1 MNATAV
7 SNRPC
12 LHWVDVMKV
21 LGMFFIIYGHLF
33 TYGYQYAYAFNVPV
47 FFVLSGFL
55 FKENQPAS
63 DFWRKLWWQLAV
75 PMLAFC
81 VLNNTYLIVNDLL
94 HHRLDTSRFLFPL
107 GMLAGEQRFLEVCW
121 FIYTLILL
129 KIISFFVRRNGFRI
143 LVAVVFLVA
152 AFFLASTVQAH
163 DWRNAALCVLPAYPF
178 FVMGHLV
185 KAGGFA
191 EKPLP
196 WWACIAGMLLSTAAL
211 FFIVQANGEVFL
223 YRFIFGNH
231 LALCLLGGMAGTALL
246 FFVSKLLDF
255 PVGWIRTLAVGSV
268 VTLGFHRY
276 LIVLYRH
283 FIDKNPAD
291 ILVASAILLIFIP
304 IIRFCIKYV
313 PWLVGNRK

>member
-7 SNRPC
+7 SNRPR

-21 LGMFFIIYGHLF
+21 LGMFFIIYGHMF

-47 FFVLSGFL
+47 FFVISGFL
-55 FKENQPAS
+55 FKEDQSAS
-63 DFWRKLWWQLAV
+63 GFWGKLWWQLVV
-75 PMLAFC
+75 PMLVIC
-81 VLNNTYLIVNDLL
+81 VLNNTYLIVNDML

-107 GMLAGEQRFLEVCW
+107 GILAGQHQFLDVCW

-143 LVAVVFLVA
+143 LLAIVFLVA
-152 AFFLASTVQAH
+152 AFFLAPMVQAH
-163 DWRNAALCVLPAYPF
+163 EWRNAALCVLLAYPF

-191 EKPLP
+191 QRPLP
-196 WWACIAGMLLSTAAL
+196 RWACIVGLILSMAAL
-211 FFIVQANGEVFL
+211 FFIVRANGEVFL
-223 YRFIFGNH
+223 YSFIFGKD

-268 VTLGFHRY
+268 VILGFHRY
-276 LIVLYRH
+276 MIVFYRH

-291 ILVASAILLIFIP
+291 ILVALAILLIFIP
-304 IIRFCIKYV
+304 IIRFCIRYA